1 MRREVRP
8 EFLDD
13 LPPDDTQAIGS
24 RKDLRRLNSIMRH
37 ANILSRASLR
47 HLDSKPVRSRPLRM
61 VELGSGDG
69 TLLLQIARR
78 LATAGMTGQV
88 TLLDRQ
94 NLVSAETRRGFTALD
109 WSVDIVTR
117 DVFAWLNQSTEFA
130 DVMFANLFLHHF
142 TDEQLKV
149 LLQRAMARSN
159 LFIACE
165 PQRSPLALAATRLLG
180 LIGCNHT
187 TRHDAYISV
196 RAGFVSQELS
206 ALWPADAHWK
216 LAENP
221 IGLFSHSFI
230 AKQDA

>member
-1 MRREVRP
+1 MRREVKP
-8 EFLDD
+8 ELLDA
-13 LPPDDTQAIGS
+13 LPPDDSQAVGS
-24 RKDLRRLNSIMRH
+24 RKDLRRLNFIMGH
-37 ANILSRASLR
+37 ANVLSRASLR
-47 HLDSKPVRSRPLRM
+47 HLDARPLRSQPLRV

-78 LATAGMTGQV
+78 LAMAGMTGQF

-94 NLVSAETRRGFTALD
+94 NLVSDETRRGFTALD
-109 WSVDIVTR
+109 WSVDIVTI
-117 DVFAWLNQSTEFA
+117 DVFSWLNQSTQVA

-165 PQRSPLALAATRLLG
+165 PQRSLLALAASRLIW

-187 TRHDAYISV
+187 TRHDAVISV

-206 ALWPADAHWK
+206 ALWPTNTHWE
-216 LAENP
+216 LAEKR

-230 AKQDA
+230 AKQNA